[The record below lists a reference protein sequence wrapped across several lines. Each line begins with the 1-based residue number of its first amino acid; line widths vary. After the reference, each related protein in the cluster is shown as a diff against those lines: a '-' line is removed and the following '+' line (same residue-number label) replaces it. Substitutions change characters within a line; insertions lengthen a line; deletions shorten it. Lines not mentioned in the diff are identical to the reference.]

1 MLIYLPLL
9 IQKLL
14 APNNPN
20 PDKLATYEC
29 GEESEGSAW
38 VQFNI
43 RFYVVA
49 LIFLIF
55 DVEVVFLFPWA
66 VVFNDLGLLALVEM
80 GIFLLI
86 LLVGLAYVWKR
97 SDLDWVKYNVKY
109 GRGRYSSLLENKF
122 QDNVV
127 VASLD
132 KILGWAR
139 STSPWYFQFGL
150 ACCAIEMMASAAS
163 RHDLERIGMMPR
175 SSPRQADVMIV
186 AGTVTMKMA
195 LRVKKLYEQM
205 ADPKYVISMGSCAT
219 SGGPYW
225 QHGYHVLKGVDL
237 VVPVDVYVP
246 GCPPRPEALIEG
258 LLKLQE
264 KIQTERPLTRKLA

>member
-1 MLIYLPLL
+1 MYRDFGTIFVFIFIGIVLIYLPLL

-20 PDKLATYEC
+20 PDKQATYEC

-66 VVFNDLGLLALVEM
+66 IVFNELGLLAFVEM

-97 SDLDWVKYNVKY
+97 SDLDWVKYNVRY
-109 GRGRYSSLLENKF
+109 GRGRYSSLISNTNNSK
-122 QDNVV
+122 
-127 VASLD
+127 D
-132 KILGWAR
+132 K
-139 STSPWYFQFGL
+139 
-150 ACCAIEMMASAAS
+150 
-163 RHDLERIGMMPR
+163 
-175 SSPRQADVMIV
+175 
-186 AGTVTMKMA
+186 
-195 LRVKKLYEQM
+195 
-205 ADPKYVISMGSCAT
+205 
-219 SGGPYW
+219 
-225 QHGYHVLKGVDL
+225 
-237 VVPVDVYVP
+237 
-246 GCPPRPEALIEG
+246 
-258 LLKLQE
+258 
-264 KIQTERPLTRKLA
+264 